1 MKRRILSI
9 ALALCLTLVMGL
21 LCLPVE
27 AEAATVVDSGSSESS
42 IYGNQY
48 WELTEDGVLTVTGTG
63 SVGWSIPKP
72 WADYKSQITEVVV
85 GDGLDV
91 ISNAAF
97 KGYPNLTKVTLG
109 KNVKQ
114 ISSWAFAECPKLTEI
129 VLPES
134 LESVTDCAFQD
145 SAALTEITFPGDVK
159 FIDTAAFAFCKGLT
173 KVKFCGNAE
182 TIDERAFYYCSGLT
196 EVEFCGDVDTVGKNA
211 FAFCDALKKVQ
222 FHSVRE
228 IGDLAFDCCINL
240 QYVNLPEGLERIGN
254 KAFQNCA
261 SSYDMVM
268 NNIKTS
274 LVIPKTVSYL
284 GEQFVVSN
292 NCLASIRVDPENPYY
307 CSDLDA
313 VVYNKEKTE
322 LLATAN
328 TANANFVDYHI
339 PDTVVKI
346 HEGAFHYADNLSNLY
361 IPASVTEIGNFNDA
375 ENRVES
381 YDYTLNAF
389 LLQGIW
395 VDEANPVYAS
405 DEHGVLFTKD
415 GTWLLR
421 APARLS
427 GDYKVP
433 EGTVYLKSG
442 CLQYCRDLKEVILP
456 DTITKIYMAAM
467 AQTSVTKVTIPASVT
482 EIGSNAFNNCH
493 QLEKVIFEGNAPSFD
508 NSDWYPSFWN
518 TTTTAYYPA
527 DNATWTEE
535 VRQDYGGTITWVP
548 YTGATPPEDDS
559 DVTEPCKHTNTKV
572 ENAKEATCTEDGYTG
587 DTVCTD
593 CGEMIAE
600 GTVIEA
606 PGHTEVI
613 DPAVKATCTSTGLTE
628 GKHCSVC
635 DTTLIWPAVILK
647 LPHTYADGSCTV
659 CGEADPNWDDSCKHT
674 NTKVENEKEATCTE
688 DGYTGD
694 TFCADCGEM
703 IAEGTAIEAP
713 GHTEVIDPAVKATCT
728 STGLTEGKHCSV
740 CNTTLIWPAVVNM
753 LPHSYENGTC
763 AVCGAADPDWD
774 TSCKHPYTVARDR
787 KEATCTEDGYTG
799 DVVCFI
805 CDAVITAGRTIE
817 ATGHTEVIDP
827 AVDATC
833 TATGLTEGK
842 HCSVCDAV
850 LAEQTVVNMLPHS
863 YQNGSCTL
871 CGKADPSGTVPQGEM
886 IRLAGDNRF
895 LTAILAADQM
905 KAVLGVEKF
914 DTIIVASG
922 TNFADALS
930 GSYLSAVKDAPILLS
945 CSTDFHATLA
955 GKYND
960 MVAGYIRGNLNDGG
974 TVYILGGT
982 KAVDGALDEA
992 LPEYN
997 VKRLAGS
1004 NRYETNIRILEE
1016 AGVDGKQVLVCNGEG
1031 FADSLSASAAEL
1043 PILLVN
1049 SRFGIFDV
1057 QKPFLASCGGSFC
1070 VIGGTTAVSE
1080 DVANQIRN
1088 YGNVVRLGGKN
1099 RFDTSVMIAEV
1110 FFEDPDAMVLSYA
1123 WNFPDGLCG
1132 GALAA
1137 AMDVPLILT
1146 MDCYE
1151 EQASKFAKEYG
1162 ITRGFVTGTAELIS
1176 DEALESITGDA
1187 QPGHDYDSETVAPTC
1202 TTGGYTMYTCQKC
1215 GHSYKDNKTPATGHS
1230 YETSVVYPTFDKG
1243 GYTKHTCSGCGH
1255 TKQTDKTEKLN
1266 PTLKE
1271 VLDLINKARAEAGV
1285 AKLSYYFE
1293 GQRVADIRAEEVDQ
1307 HFSNTRPN
1315 GEDCTSLF
1323 AELELT
1329 RIPAWELLGGNYYSG
1344 SQLVN
1349 NWLASP
1355 DYREALLDTEVT
1367 GLLVGRK
1374 GTSWV
1379 IITIV

>member
-27 AEAATVVDSGSSESS
+27 AEAATVVDSGDV
-42 IYGNQY
+42 GNLFNGSQH
-48 WELTEDGVLTVTGTG
+48 WELTDDGVLTVTGTG
-63 SVGWSIPKP
+63 SVGWCIPNP
-72 WADYKSQITEVVV
+72 WEEYRSQITEVVV
-85 GDGLDV
+85 GDGLTT
-91 ISNAAF
+91 IYNGAF
-97 KGYPNLTKVTLG
+97 KNYENLTKVTLG
-109 KNVKQ
+109 KDVTG
-114 ISSWAFAECPKLTEI
+114 IRTAAFEKCINLTT
-129 VLPES
+129 VVFSES
-134 LESVTDCAFQD
+134 LESISSSAFEGCT
-145 SAALTEITFPGDVK
+145 SLTEVTLPGDVRI
-159 FIDTAAFAFCKGLT
+159 IDRHAFSECTGLT
-173 KVKFCGNAE
+173 KVKFCGTAE
-182 TIDERAFYYCSGLT
+182 TIGEWAFYNCNSLT
-196 EVEFCGDVDTVGKNA
+196 EVEFCGSVDTIGEYA
-211 FAFCDALKKVQ
+211 FYKCEKLKKVQ
-222 FHSVRE
+222 FQSVRE
-228 IGDLAFDCCINL
+228 IGNLAFSHCNML
-240 QYVNLPEGLERIGN
+240 QHINLPEGLEHIGDA
-254 KAFQNCA
+254 AFQGSFSPSDPQSEPFEA
-261 SSYDMVM
+261 
-268 NNIKTS
+268 S
-274 LVIPKTVSYL
+274 LVIPKTVSHL
-284 GEQFVVSN
+284 GEQFIASN
-292 NCLASIRVDPENPYY
+292 LWLTSVQVDPENPYY
-307 CSDLDA
+307 CSDMDC
-313 VVYNKEKTE
+313 VVYIKDKTE
-322 LLATAN
+322 LIATAN
-328 TANANFVDYHI
+328 VHLGEYHI

-346 HEGAFHYADNLSNLY
+346 HKHAFDNGNYLTNLY
-361 IPASVTEIGNFNDA
+361 IPASVTEIGNFNDEEA
-375 ENRVES
+375 RVDGFEH
-381 YDYTLNAF
+381 TLDAHM
-389 LLQGIW
+389 LQGIW

-421 APARLS
+421 VPS
-427 GDYKVP
+427 GMEGVDGVYEIP

-442 CLQYCRDLKEVILP
+442 CLAYNFRLKEVIIP
-456 DTITKIYMAAM
+456 DTVTKIYEDAM
-467 AQTSVTKVTIPASVT
+467 DQTSLTKITIPASVT
-482 EIGSNAFNNCH
+482 EIGVSAFGMCYD
-493 QLEKVIFEGNAPSFD
+493 LEKVVFAGDAPVFAINWSRGPF
-508 NSDWYPSFWN
+508 NY

-572 ENAKEATCTEDGYTG
+572 ENAREATCTEDGYTG
-587 DTVCTD
+587 DTVCT
-593 CGEMIAE
+593 
-600 GTVIEA
+600 
-606 PGHTEVI
+606 
-613 DPAVKATCTSTGLTE
+613 
-628 GKHCSVC
+628 
-635 DTTLIWPAVILK
+635 
-647 LPHTYADGSCTV
+647 
-659 CGEADPNWDDSCKHT
+659 
-674 NTKVENEKEATCTE
+674 
-688 DGYTGD
+688 
-694 TFCADCGEM
+694 DCGEM

-728 STGLTEGKHCSV
+728 STGLTQGKHCSVCDTTLIWPAVILKLPHSFEDGSCTVCGEADPNWDDSCKHTNTKVENAKEATCTEDGYTGDTVCADCGEMLAEGTAIEAPGHTEVIDPAVAATCTATGLTEGKHCSV
-740 CNTTLIWPAVVNM
+740 CDTVLAEQTVVNM

-763 AVCGAADPDWD
+763 AVCGTADPDWD

-833 TATGLTEGK
+833 TASGLTEGK
-842 HCSVCDAV
+842 HCSVCDTV

-1176 DEALESITGDA
+1176 DEALASITGDA

-1202 TTGGYTMYTCQKC
+1202 TAGGYTMYTCQKC

-1307 HFSNTRPN
+1307 YFSNTRPN

-1355 DYREALLDTEVT
+1355 DYREVLLDTEVT